1 MYLSG
6 QKQDIPK
13 TTFMWNEN
21 TEAEHVFNTC
31 ISTAC
36 GFFNIKNFLVMPSLL
51 RGNAACVYLPDIQY
65 NEINNFWINIGRY
78 NDSSYIRVP
87 KNIRVKLKKLLPLV
101 SEQNIRTLA
110 LKKLQWKKVEKPFWR
125 YIKRL
130 AIQTPLTIHSLEVR
144 ITGYG
149 TISSYLYNKKNK
161 NHLVCYLRKDMSVAH
176 LAEIILTALLRSTQ
190 KSLNVPWEATEGM
203 VDILLTKS
211 PLAKYCTNYKPTL
224 YAASHTRKIHQTLSK
239 KYVASLGLLFEKPF
253 TVQKDTIYFLGK
265 SISSKLT
272 KSQATI
278 LKFCIQNENSI
289 VNYDTL
295 GSLLWSSDEKYS
307 LWAINKQLQRLEAKL
322 KKIGVPNTMFHIVRG
337 QGFVLTNI

>member
-1 MYLSG
+1 MYISG

-13 TTFMWNEN
+13 TTFMWNED
-21 TEAEHVFNTC
+21 TEVERVFNTC
-31 ISTAC
+31 ISTAS

-51 RGNAACVYLPDIQY
+51 RGNAACVYLPNIQY
-65 NEINNFWINIGRY
+65 NGIHNFWINIGRY
-78 NDSSYIRVP
+78 SDSSYIRVP
-87 KNIRVKLKKLLPLV
+87 KNIQIKLKKLLPLV
-101 SEQNIRTLA
+101 SVQNTKTLA
-110 LKKLQWKKVEKPFWR
+110 SKKLQWKQIEKPFWR
-125 YIKRL
+125 HVKRL

-149 TISSYLYNKKNK
+149 TISSYVYNKNDK

-176 LAEIILTALLRSTQ
+176 LAEIILTALFRSTQ
-190 KSLNVPWEATEGM
+190 KTLNIPWEATEGM

-211 PLAKYCTNYKPTL
+211 TLAKYCTNYKPTL
-224 YAASHTRKIHQTLSK
+224 YATNHTRRIHQTLSK

-265 SISSKLT
+265 SLSPKLT

-289 VNYDTL
+289 VNYDML
-295 GSLLWSSDEKYS
+295 GSLLWSSDEQFS

-322 KKIGVPNTMFHIVRG
+322 QMNGVPNTMFRIVRG